1 MIKFS
6 LVCHDGHDFEGWFQS
21 GTAYEAQVATKQLVC
36 PHCGTH
42 SVDKAI
48 MAPAVAKSATSKSP
62 ASETPAPKEVGT
74 PSEAVAAAAADMKIP
89 PQELHHLL
97 RQFRQEVHTKAEY
110 VGGKFAEEARR
121 IHFEESPARGIYGE
135 ASAEEARE
143 LAEDG
148 IPFLPVPRLPEDLN

>member
-6 LVCHDGHDFEGWFQS
+6 LVCSGGHEFEGWFQS
-21 GTAYEAQVATKQLVC
+21 GAAYEAQLASAHLIC
-36 PHCGTH
+36 PHCG
-42 SVDKAI
+42 SRSIDKAI
-48 MAPAVAKSATSKSP
+48 MAPAVAKSATKETRATNEQRP
-62 ASETPAPKEVGT
+62 ANEPAATAQVET
-74 PSEAVAAAAADMKIP
+74 KIP
-89 PQELHHLL
+89 PEELHRLL

-110 VGGKFAEEARR
+110 VGGRFAEEARR

-135 ASAEEARE
+135 ASADEVKE

>member
-6 LVCHDGHDFEGWFQS
+6 LVCQDGHEFEGWFQS
-21 GTAYEAQVATKQLVC
+21 GAAYEAQIARKHLVC
-36 PHCGTH
+36 PHCGSH
-42 SVDKAI
+42 SIDKAI
-48 MAPAVAKSATSKSP
+48 MAPAVAKSTAQDERAPRDERP
-62 ASETPAPKEVGT
+62 AAAGPAATPAE
-74 PSEAVAAAAADMKIP
+74 MKIP
-89 PQELHHLL
+89 PQELHRLL

-121 IHFEESPARGIYGE
+121 IHFEEAPARGIYGE
-135 ASAEEARE
+135 ASPEEARE

>member
-6 LVCHDGHDFEGWFQS
+6 LICHEGHEFEGWFQS
-21 GTAYEAQVATKQLVC
+21 GAAYEAQVAGKQLVC
-36 PHCGTH
+36 PHCGSH

-48 MAPAVAKSATSKSP
+48 MAPAVAKGTARDERPAAVPEATVP
-62 ASETPAPKEVGT
+62 AE
-74 PSEAVAAAAADMKIP
+74 MKIP
-89 PQELHHLL
+89 PQELHRLL
-97 RQFRQEVHTKAEY
+97 RQFRQEVHGKAEY

-121 IHFEESPARGIYGE
+121 IHFEEAPARGIYGE
-135 ASAEEARE
+135 ASADEARE